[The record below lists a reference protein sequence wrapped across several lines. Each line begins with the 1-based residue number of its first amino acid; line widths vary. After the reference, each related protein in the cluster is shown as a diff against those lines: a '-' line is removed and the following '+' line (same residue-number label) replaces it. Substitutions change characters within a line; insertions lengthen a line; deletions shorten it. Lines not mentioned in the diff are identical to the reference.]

1 MKNAIAILLVA
12 LSLAAC
18 DDEQPA
24 STPTPSPKPTPQVTW
39 NTIMDE
45 AIKHADETLAKS
57 KAERATPQPSGTP
70 VELSDDWTPVENDDE
85 K

>member
-24 STPTPSPKPTPQVTW
+24 STPTPSPKPQVTW

-85 K
+85 